1 MGIIIT
7 SHCDFFNGA
16 WMLIRIHGE
25 RLIRIHADIAVRREI
40 VVAHHWGEARD
51 SAHGGEARDS
61 ARRIG
66 IVVAHGVGEGGR
78 IIISDRDTGANFI

>member
-1 MGIIIT
+1 MGT
-7 SHCDFFNGA
+7 KHS
-16 WMLIRIHGE
+16 
-25 RLIRIHADIAVRREI
+25 
-40 VVAHHWGEARD
+40 
-51 SAHGGEARDS
+51 SAHYDEIFLLSLALVTMS

>member
-51 SAHGGEARDS
+51 SA
-61 ARRIG
+61 RRIG